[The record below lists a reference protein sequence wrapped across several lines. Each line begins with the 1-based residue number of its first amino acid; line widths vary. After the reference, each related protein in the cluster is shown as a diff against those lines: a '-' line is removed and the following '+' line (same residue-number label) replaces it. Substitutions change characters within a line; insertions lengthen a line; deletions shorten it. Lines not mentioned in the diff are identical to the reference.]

1 MNCEEY
7 LEIVRWSSLDVR
19 WSATESDKV
28 LRTSVGVRRIS
39 DGIPSD
45 SKQIEEFRDF
55 GVRSESSSVRS
66 ESVGLESES
75 QKWKKYLKMSPTDS
89 FRSPSE
95 CNEVRGAISGSPRE
109 FENMQNKSDRTSFGP
124 LKVRVGLL
132 KFIKSPKQSPKSPTT
147 FSDSD

>member
-1 MNCEEY
+1 M
-7 LEIVRWSSLDVR
+7 RRSP
-19 WSATESDKV
+19 TKSDE
-28 LRTSVGVRRIS
+28 R
-39 DGIPSD
+39 P
-45 SKQIEEFRDF
+45 
-55 GVRSESSSVRS
+55 S
-66 ESVGLESES
+66 ESVGYPTEFRRTQNKLKNLEISES
-75 QKWKKYLKMSPTDS
+75 DRSRQASDRSPSDLKVNLKNGKKYLKMSPTDS